1 MMFATERVISNI
13 YYNSKQGHVL
23 LQKFSTTK
31 TSFPILNNRKSS
43 KPTHLYRNVLFLCF
57 SWKPGEEYCKR
68 SEVSFCCWLLLIL
81 NQEPHVFFFVV
92 FFFQKHCVG
101 TIQCNTFLDFTLL
114 QRLLKS
120 CMAQIN
126 FLHLHFNTIY

>member
-81 NQEPHVFFFVV
+81 NQEPHVFCFCC
-92 FFFQKHCVG
+92 FFFPKALRRY
-101 TIQCNTFLDFTLL
+101 NTMQHFFRFHVASTTAQELYGSNKFSSFT
-114 QRLLKS
+114 
-120 CMAQIN
+120 
-126 FLHLHFNTIY
+126 F